1 MSNSK
6 EKKTI
11 KKIATL
17 LKTSE
22 RKLLELDNF
31 KKFESWDSLI
41 HLEILSVLEKS
52 YGKKLNK
59 IQNLSELTSLK
70 KILSKIN

>member
-41 HLEILSVLEKS
+41 HLEILSILEKS

>member
-1 MSNSK
+1 MSNFGD
-6 EKKTI
+6 KKII

-22 RKLLELDNF
+22 KKLLELDNF
-31 KKFESWDSLI
+31 KNFESWDSLI
-41 HLEILSVLEKS
+41 HLEILTILEKE

-59 IQNLSELTSLK
+59 IKNLSELTSLK

>member
-1 MSNSK
+1 MTTSK

-59 IQNLSELTSLK
+59 IQNLSELTRLK

>member
-1 MSNSK
+1 MTTSK

>member
-1 MSNSK
+1 MTNSK

>member
-1 MSNSK
+1 MSNSGD
-6 EKKTI
+6 KKII
-11 KKIATL
+11 KKIASL

-22 RKLLELDNF
+22 KKLLELDNF
-31 KKFESWDSLI
+31 KNFESWDSLI
-41 HLEILSVLEKS
+41 HLEILTILEKK

-59 IQNLSELTSLK
+59 IKNLSEITSLK

>member
-1 MSNSK
+1 MSNTK

-41 HLEILSVLEKS
+41 HLEILSILEKS

-70 KILSKIN
+70 RILSKIN

>member
-6 EKKTI
+6 EEKTI

-41 HLEILSVLEKS
+41 HLEILSILEKS